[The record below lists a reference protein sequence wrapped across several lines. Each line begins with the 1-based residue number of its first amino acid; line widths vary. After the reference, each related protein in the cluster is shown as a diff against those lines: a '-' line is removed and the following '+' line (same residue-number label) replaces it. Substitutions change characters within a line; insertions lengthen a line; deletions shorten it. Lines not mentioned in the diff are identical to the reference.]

1 MTEAYYRQAITTFTS
16 TLSLK
21 QNMMDKSKPT
31 AMTSFLVGSYAT
43 KY

>member
-21 QNMMDKSKPT
+21 QKMDKNKPT
-31 AMTSFLVGSYAT
+31 AMTVFLVVSYDT